1 MGGNAPA
8 EHDGFIEK
16 GILRAASRLTDALND
31 IRMKFANIGIL
42 KS

>member
-8 EHDGFIEK
+8 EHGGFIEK
-16 GILRAASRLTDALND
+16 GVVRAASRLTEALDD